1 VLLVERF
8 CHSDAE
14 KLGIQHWERNEDA
27 ATTGWISSL
36 SLFIDGTWLWAGSDS
51 NLDVFSNVYF
61 LNTLLNPDD
70 ADGHAQI
77 VHYTRGLGAVA
88 SGTARKLWQGAF
100 ASGIDDIIADL
111 YVNICANYERGDKI
125 YIFGFSRGA
134 VIARALTGLLSFGI
148 LKADHIYNFTQVWKA
163 YLKLGGIVLSD
174 GARQRSTIDELKAGD
189 PTTFDYSKYCEER
202 DPKIEFVGVFDT
214 VSGGHGAAEFAQ
226 RLRLNAGEVQPNVK
240 HAVQLLAIDESRDF
254 FKPVLWTG
262 LKERTRKTFE
272 QIWMPG
278 VHSDVGGA
286 YKTRHLGNL
295 ALLTMIDRVIART
308 SLGFNLRQCRK
319 LLHLHPIGGEV
330 IRIHDEFVD
339 PRWRAI
345 SSAVSREVDP
355 NFPQAIHPF
364 AKQMLNMPVNF
375 KAEGHH
381 RPYAL
386 SPGFRAMKDAKEF
399 LSGKF
404 KSNC

>member
-1 VLLVERF
+1 MARKGGFRHLVYF
-8 CHSDAE
+8 V
-14 KLGIQHWERNEDA
+14 
-27 ATTGWISSL
+27 
-36 SLFIDGTWLWAGSDS
+36 DGTWLWAGSDK
-51 NLDVFSNVYF
+51 NLDVFSNVYL
-61 LNTLLNPDD
+61 LNTLLNADD
-70 ADGHAQI
+70 AEGHAQI

-88 SGTARKLWQGAF
+88 NDPVRRLWQGAF
-100 ASGIDDIIADL
+100 ASGIDDLIADL

-148 LKADHIYNFTQVWKA
+148 LKADHINMFTQVWKA
-163 YLKLGGIVLSD
+163 YLKLGEIMLS
-174 GARQRSTIDELKAGD
+174 GSPLQRSAIDELKAD
-189 PTTFDYSKYCEER
+189 PTMFDYSKYCEQR
-202 DPKIEFVGVFDT
+202 DPKVEFVGVFDT
-214 VSGGHGAAEFAQ
+214 VSGGYGAAEIAQ

-254 FKPVLWTG
+254 FKPILWTG
-262 LKERTRKTFE
+262 LKNRARKTFE

-286 YKTRHLGNL
+286 YKARHLGNL

-308 SLGFNLRQCRK
+308 SLGLNLAQCRK
-319 LLHLHPIGGEV
+319 ILQVHPTGGEV
-330 IRIHDEFVD
+330 IRIHDEFIAPWPV
-339 PRWRAI
+339 I
-345 SSAVSREVDP
+345 SKPSLREIDP
-355 NFPQAIHPF
+355 NLPQTIHPF

-375 KAEGHH
+375 KAEKIN

-386 SPGFRAMKDAKEF
+386 PTGFGAMKEAKEF